1 VSASLH
7 HHRGERPRDP
17 RLDPAVGDH
26 VEKGGLCRRVTE
38 ATSKAVGWVIL
49 GMADGSGSSSIEQ
62 WRRWSKGALV
72 RRDIKPDSAPAHALR
87 EDDARVLCTLHD
99 FSMADGWTYAPPKA
113 LHEAAK
119 VSRSGFQRCVTRL
132 KDSGLVVSKEGGAR
146 TGDRYQLTAAGG
158 RLHDSLGPHDCE
170 SGPHGAALG
179 RMVRP
184 TGPHGTGDDDVSF
197 SPISKEEKDKDRS
210 SSTAEGGPHL
220 GPHGD
225 LLGRMDP
232 SLLVEVIRQQRLVLE
247 LLEGA
252 LAGRLPPS
260 APAPSPAPAPAA
272 TPARPSTAPTASPN
286 EHGDEPCKLCH
297 APTVRRRNDRDEPF
311 LGCSRFPAC
320 KETRSIRD
328 PNAAPKRR
336 PSRHAWAPALEAELE
351 RKRRENGQPTP
362 VTDARELA
370 RAALGGRAS

>member
-1 VSASLH
+1 MSTKQ
-7 HHRGERPRDP
+7 RDP

-72 RRDIKPDSAPAHALR
+72 RRDIKPASAPAPARALR

-99 FSMADGWTYAPPKA
+99 FSMADGWTYAPPKT

-119 VSRSGFQRCVTRL
+119 VSRSGFQRCVARL

-146 TGDRYQLTAAGG
+146 TGDRYQLTSAGSQQ
-158 RLHDSLGPHDCE
+158 HDSLGPHDCE

-197 SPISKEEKDKDRS
+197 SPISKEEKDKDTS
-210 SSTAEGGPHL
+210 SSTTEGGPHL

-232 SLLVEVIRQQRLVLE
+232 ALLVEVIRQQRLVLE

-252 LAGRLPPS
+252 LAGRSPPS
-260 APAPSPAPAPAA
+260 APAPATAPASAPA
-272 TPARPSTAPTASPN
+272 PARPSTAPTASPN
-286 EHGDEPCKLCH
+286 EHGDEPCVECH
-297 APTVRRRNDRDEPF
+297 APTVRRRNGEDDRPF
-311 LGCSRFPAC
+311 IGCSRYPDC
-320 KETRSIRD
+320 KATRSIRD
-328 PNAAPKRR
+328 PNARPKRR
-336 PSRHAWAPALEAELE
+336 KSRYDWGADEAALERA
-351 RKRRENGQPTP
+351 RRENAQPQRIGAT
-362 VTDARELA
+362 VLGDAATLLRKA
-370 RAALGGRAS
+370 